1 LADWARDAI
10 FYHVYPLG
18 LCGAPARNDFGAA
31 PVERLDK
38 LVPWFGHIRDLG
50 CDALY
55 LGPLFESTAHGY
67 DTADYWH
74 LDRRLGTDETLCRVI
89 AAAHAAGL
97 RVVLDGVFNHVGRD
111 FWAFRDVQSNG
122 EASPFRDWFAGL
134 RFDARS
140 PYGDPFTYQ
149 GWHGHFDLVT
159 LNLDNPDVR
168 GHLFGAVESWIRDF
182 EIDGL
187 RLDAADVIDL
197 GFQRDLASMTRGLD
211 PDFWLFGEVVHG
223 DYRRWANPDTLDS
236 VTNYEAYK
244 GLYSSL
250 VDRNYFEIAYTLNR
264 EFGPRG
270 LYTGLPLFNFVDNHD
285 QDRVATKLGDNRLLY
300 PLYLLLFTMP
310 GVPSIYYGS
319 EWGLTG
325 KLLPGDDSP
334 VRPELDLAAAPG
346 LGSEPALVDTIRR
359 VARLRCESGPLL
371 GGSYRQLHVAAEQFG
386 FARELDGETVVVLL
400 NASDHAVEMSVD
412 MARPAGSAGSAGSEA
427 GPGPWPQNGEW
438 RDLLN
443 GGTVTATGG
452 LIRCEVPAGWG
463 RVLAASG
470 AAAT

>member
-1 LADWARDAI
+1 
-10 FYHVYPLG
+10 
-18 LCGAPARNDFGAA
+18 
-31 PVERLDK
+31 
-38 LVPWFGHIRDLG
+38 
-50 CDALY
+50 
-55 LGPLFESTAHGY
+55 
-67 DTADYWH
+67 
-74 LDRRLGTDETLCRVI
+74 
-89 AAAHAAGL
+89 
-97 RVVLDGVFNHVGRD
+97 
-111 FWAFRDVQSNG
+111 
-122 EASPFRDWFAGL
+122 
-134 RFDARS
+134 
-140 PYGDPFTYQ
+140 
-149 GWHGHFDLVT
+149 VT

-182 EIDGL
+182 GIDGL

-197 GFQRDLASMTRGLD
+197 GFQRDLASMTRRLD

-250 VDRNYFEIAYTLNR
+250 VDRNYFEIAYTLSR

-270 LYTGLPLFNFVDNHD
+270 MYTGLPLFNFVDNHD
-285 QDRVATKLGDNRLLY
+285 QDRVASKLGDNRLLY

-325 KLLPGDDSP
+325 KLKPGDDSP
-334 VRPELDLAAAPG
+334 VRSELDLATAPG
-346 LGSEPALVDTIRR
+346 LGSEPALVDAIRR
-359 VARLRCESGPLL
+359 IARIRAESGPLV

-386 FARELDGETVVVLL
+386 FVRELGAETVVVLL
-400 NASDHAVEMSVD
+400 NASDHAVEMRVD
-412 MARPAGSAGSAGSEA
+412 VATPVG
-427 GPGPWPQNGEW
+427 GPGPRQHNGEW
-438 RDLLN
+438 RDILN
-443 GGTVTATGG
+443 GGTFTATGG

-470 AAAT
+470 EGGEAAT